1 MRYPKFLP
9 VNGTIGF
16 VAPSFGCA
24 TEPYYTAFLNAQKK
38 FQKMGYGLD
47 LGPNCYVAEGIGI
60 SNIPQACGK
69 ELTDYYCSVD
79 NDILISCGGGEMM
92 CETMNFVDF
101 EKIKSA
107 APKWYM
113 GYSDNTNFTF
123 LLSTICDTAAVYGP
137 CAGTFGMEPWH
148 ESLSDTMDVL
158 TGKTKKLHSY
168 PSWEK
173 DDLKDEGNP
182 YVPYNVTEPS
192 RHVIYPGKEI
202 AQAMQSEMVWKEGET
217 ELYIG
222 NENLDVSL
230 KMEGR
235 LVGGCVD
242 CLVNLLGTQFD
253 YVNQFNEKYKE
264 DGIIWFLECCDLNV
278 MGIRRAMWQ
287 MKNAGWFQHVK
298 GFLIGRPCC
307 IGEEM
312 MGLDHYHAVT
322 DILKDFEVPIIMDM
336 DIGHRP
342 PMMPLVCGSMA
353 EVCVKGND
361 VTIDMKYI

>member
-1 MRYPKFLP
+1 
-9 VNGTIGF
+9 
-16 VAPSFGCA
+16 
-24 TEPYYTAFLNAQKK
+24 
-38 FQKMGYGLD
+38 
-47 LGPNCYVAEGIGI
+47 
-60 SNIPQACGK
+60 
-69 ELTDYYCSVD
+69 
-79 NDILISCGGGEMM
+79 
-92 CETMNFVDF
+92 
-101 EKIKSA
+101 
-107 APKWYM
+107 
-113 GYSDNTNFTF
+113 
-123 LLSTICDTAAVYGP
+123 
-137 CAGTFGMEPWH
+137 MEPWH